1 MELGLAGRVALV
13 CGSTKG
19 LGRAVAKAL
28 AQEGARVA
36 VNGRHQDSVERV
48 AQQLEAETSRT
59 VVPLVADV
67 GTPAEAEGMVERVAR
82 ELGRLDILF
91 CNASGPPAAPFSHL
105 TGDAFQRAVELNLL
119 STVHLARAAVPVMR
133 KVQWGRI
140 IDRKSTRLNSSHLV
154 ISY

>member
-19 LGRAVAKAL
+19 LARAVAKAR
-28 AQEGARVA
+28 AKEGARVA

-48 AQQLEAETSRT
+48 AQQLEAKTSRT

-67 GTPAEAEGMVERVAR
+67 GTPAEAEGMVERLAR

-91 CNASGPPAAPFSHL
+91 CNASGPPPAPVSHQ
-105 TGDAFQRAVELNLL
+105 TADAFPPAVGLNLL
-119 STVHLARAAVPVMR
+119 STVHLPPAAGPGMR
-133 KVQWGRI
+133 KGQGGRI
-140 IDRKSTRLNSSHLV
+140 ICPAPGAPKQPG
-154 ISY
+154 

>member
-36 VNGRHQDSVERV
+36 INGRHQDSVERV

-67 GTPAEAEGMVERVAR
+67 GTPAEAEGMVERLAR
-82 ELGRLDILF
+82 ELGRLDIPF
-91 CNASGPPAAPFSHL
+91 CNASGPPAAPFSHP
-105 TGDAFQRAVELNLL
+105 T
-119 STVHLARAAVPVMR
+119 AAPLPPPPAPTPPPPPPLPR
-133 KVQWGRI
+133 PPAPAPRHGP
-140 IDRKSTRLNSSHLV
+140 
-154 ISY
+154 

>member
-82 ELGRLDILF
+82 ELGRLDIL
-91 CNASGPPAAPFSHL
+91 L
-105 TGDAFQRAVELNLL
+105 
-119 STVHLARAAVPVMR
+119 
-133 KVQWGRI
+133 
-140 IDRKSTRLNSSHLV
+140 DRKSTRLNSSHQI

>member
-36 VNGRHQDSVERV
+36 INGRHQDSVERV

-91 CNASGPPAAPFSHL
+91 CNASGPPAAPLSHQ
-105 TGDAFQRAVELNLL
+105 TGDACHRAAELNLL
-119 STVHLARAAVPVMR
+119 CTVHLARPAVPAMR
-133 KVQWGRI
+133 RVQLGRI
-140 IDRKSTRLNSSHLV
+140 IRLASGDA
-154 ISY
+154 

>member
-91 CNASGPPAAPFSHL
+91 CNASGPPAAPGEAGARRPPGS
-105 TGDAFQRAVELNLL
+105 DARDGGGHSVGTHGPHRRA
-119 STVHLARAAVPVMR
+119 RRGRRVP
-133 KVQWGRI
+133 
-140 IDRKSTRLNSSHLV
+140 RL
-154 ISY
+154 

>member
-1 MELGLAGRVALV
+1 MDLGLAGRVALV

-28 AQEGARVA
+28 VQEGARVA

-67 GTPAEAEGMVERVAR
+67 GTPAEAEGMVERAAR

-91 CNASGPPAAPFSHL
+91 CNASGPPAAPFSHQ
-105 TGDAFQRAVELNLL
+105 TADAFQRAVEGTLL
-119 STVHLARAAVPVMR
+119 STVHLARAAVPALRNVP
-133 KVQWGRI
+133 WGRI
-140 IDRKSTRLNSSHLV
+140 ICLASGAATQPAPGPT
-154 ISY
+154 